1 MSAELSVLLI
11 YNTYYFDTYCC
22 AISSLL
28 DRIRQPYD
36 QWAIK
41 YEMPEQVTI
50 DSEYE
55 EKLRN
60 YESDSYVHE
69 EDFEPGLEGFLHN
82 VKRLAEIS
90 GLFHNSYSLL
100 WA

>member
-1 MSAELSVLLI
+1 
-11 YNTYYFDTYCC
+11 
-22 AISSLL
+22 
-28 DRIRQPYD
+28 
-36 QWAIK
+36 
-41 YEMPEQVTI
+41 MPEKVTI

-82 VKRLAEIS
+82 VKRLAEIFTLLHTLYF
-90 GLFHNSYSLL
+90 GLNVTII
-100 WA
+100 